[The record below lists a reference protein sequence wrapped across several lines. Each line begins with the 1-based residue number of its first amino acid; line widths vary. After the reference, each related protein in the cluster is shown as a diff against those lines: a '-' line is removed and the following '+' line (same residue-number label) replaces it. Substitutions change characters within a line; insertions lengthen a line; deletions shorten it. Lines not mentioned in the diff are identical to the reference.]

1 MKNFLPAVVIALL
14 LGAGG
19 QLAADS
25 APPVL
30 TSFSVSPAAVDITTG
45 DATVQ
50 VTLHLTDDE
59 SGFAYANLY
68 LYNAK
73 GAFVHNFFFRDIDVE
88 PGGSATDGTY
98 VVDVAVPRYGAD
110 GDWRFAASFNDNS
123 SKQSDYG
130 GTDLPFPVPG
140 SEIFDVTN
148 AGTEDIAKP
157 QLVSVGITPG
167 TVDVTSQ
174 DQTITATLR
183 ITDDLS
189 GLRSGFAVLHN
200 PSGMD
205 SGIYRFFTASS
216 GVGTPQDGIYTVSMT
231 IPRSSVAGQWE
242 IRPQLRDMV
251 GNFVSIAGAPGAT
264 VTVVNNGNLP
274 TGDLSDACDATQYNW
289 TTSGNEDWFFQSTT
303 THDGI
308 DAARSGPIGPNGSSQ
323 MELNVTGPGT
333 LTFWWKVD
341 SESFADELLV
351 YAPGSGDS
359 DSISGNV
366 GWTQV
371 TLDIAPGPQTV
382 LWTYSKN
389 SGGSSGEDAGWVDQ
403 VYFAADSDS
412 ELPTLQ
418 YIDITPDPA
427 SVASG
432 DVDVT
437 VTFEVSDDSNG
448 VAGGYVDLHDPSGYS
463 FDSVYFDSAD
473 RVSGDDRFGTYQVV
487 FTIYQSD
494 LPPFGSYLPGTWH
507 AGVSLE
513 ENFTGDTRTYGPGSD
528 AFPNPGAENF
538 SVTGESSGLLGIS
551 SINSFTP
558 DPVDVTNASQ
568 TVALDFTLDDP
579 NGVFSYGNVFI
590 YDGTG
595 RFIDSFFF
603 DSSDGSGNQYSVDL
617 AISRYSAPGT
627 WTVDFRLVDQ
637 DDNETNVSG
646 GIPAPGD
653 EEFTVINT
661 DVVDVT
667 PPLVSSISITPATLD
682 TSTAPGNL
690 SVTVSLTEDLSG
702 INYAY
707 LEFIDPSGT
716 TVDSLFK
723 FVDSTLIAGGSF
735 TVNQTLP
742 QGSQPGVWRCEV
754 ATKDLAGNFRK
765 YGPDAFETPFPVPA
779 DAQFTIGP
787 VAGSTYADFASG
799 YGLAG
804 PTALPEANPDSDW
817 ANNALELLLGL
828 NPTLADI
835 PDPALYQVI
844 RVGNELQLDFKVAA
858 SLTVTDNGDFL
869 DLTNVGGG
877 PPFRVTG
884 QTSPGLSGPWT
895 NTRPLPVGGGIY
907 RVTLPV
913 GPGANGFCRLMF
925 LDP

>member
-1 MKNFLPAVVIALL
+1 MKNFLSSVLIASL

-19 QLAADS
+19 LLAADT

-30 TSFSVSPAAVDITTG
+30 ASFSVAPAAVDVTTG
-45 DATVQ
+45 NATVQ
-50 VTLHLTDDE
+50 VTLRLTDDE
-59 SGFAYANLY
+59 SGFYYANLY
-68 LYNAK
+68 LYNAN
-73 GAFVHNFFFRDIDVE
+73 GTFVNNIFFLSSDVE
-88 PGGSATDGTY
+88 PGGTPTDGTY
-98 VVDVAVPRYGAD
+98 VIDVAVPRYGAD
-110 GDWRFAASFNDNS
+110 GDWKFTASFNDNS
-123 SKQSDYG
+123 SKQSEYG

-140 SEIFDVTN
+140 SEVFDVTN
-148 AGTEDIAKP
+148 AGTEDIASP

-183 ITDDLS
+183 VTDDLS
-189 GLRSGFAVLHN
+189 GLRSGFAILHN

-205 SGIYRFFTASS
+205 SGIYSFFPASS
-216 GVGTPQDGIYTVSMT
+216 GVGTPQDAIYTVSMT
-231 IPRSSVAGQWE
+231 IPRGSAAGQWE

-251 GNFVSIAGAPGAT
+251 GNFVFNIAGAPGAT

-274 TGDLSDACDATQYNW
+274 TGDLSDACDATQYTW
-289 TTSGNEDWFFQSTT
+289 TTSGDEDWFFQTAT

-308 DAARSGPIGPNGSSQ
+308 DAARSGPIGPNGSSE
-323 MELNVTGPGT
+323 MELSVTGPGT

-351 YAPGSGDS
+351 YTSGSGNS

-366 GWTQV
+366 DWTEV
-371 TLDIAPGPQTV
+371 TLHIASGPQTV
-382 LWTYSKN
+382 LWTYYKN
-389 SGGSSGEDAGWVDQ
+389 SSGSSGEDAGWVDQ
-403 VYFAADSDS
+403 VHFTADSDS

-432 DVDVT
+432 EVEVT

-448 VAGGYVDLHDPSGYS
+448 VAGGYVDLYDPSGYS
-463 FDSVYFDSAD
+463 YDSVSFDSAD
-473 RVSGDDRFGTYQVV
+473 LVSGDDRFGTYQVM
-487 FTIYQSD
+487 FTIFQSD
-494 LPPFGSYLPGTWH
+494 LPPFGSYQPGTWR
-507 AGVSLE
+507 AGVSVD
-513 ENFTGDTRTYGPGSD
+513 ENSTGNFRTYGLGND

-538 SVTGESSGLLGIS
+538 SVTGESSGELGIS

-558 DPVDVTNASQ
+558 DPVDVTTASQ

-579 NGVFSYGNVFI
+579 NGVFSYGNVSV

-603 DSSDGSGNQYSVDL
+603 DSSDGTGNQYSVDL

-637 DDNETNVSG
+637 NDNETNVDSFPN
-646 GIPAPGD
+646 PAD
-653 EEFTVINT
+653 DEFTVINT

-667 PPLVSSISITPATLD
+667 PPLVTSISITPATLD
-682 TSTAPGNL
+682 TSAAPGNL
-690 SVTVSLTEDLSG
+690 SITVSLTEDLSG

-707 LEFIDPSGT
+707 LEFIDPSGNA
-716 TVDSLFK
+716 VDSLFK
-723 FVDSTLIAGGSF
+723 FVDSTLIVGGSF

-754 ATKDLAGNFRK
+754 ATNDLAGNFRK
-765 YGPDAFETPFPVPA
+765 YGPDTFETPFPVPA
-779 DAQFTIGP
+779 DAQFTIGE
-787 VAGSTYADFASG
+787 VADSTYADFASD
-799 YGLAG
+799 YDLAG
-804 PTALPEANPDSDW
+804 PTALPGGNPDSDW

-828 NPTLADI
+828 NPTLADN
-835 PDPALYQVI
+835 PDPALYQMT
-844 RVGNELQLDFKVAA
+844 RVGNELHLDFKVAA
-858 SLTVTDNGDFL
+858 GLTVTDNGDFL

-884 QTSPGLSGPWT
+884 QTCPGLSGPWT
-895 NTRPLPVGGGIY
+895 NTRPLPVGGGAY
-907 RVTLPV
+907 RVTLPL

-925 LDP
+925 NDP